1 MTRSDDEI
9 LHGALSSEA
18 GTAMPPANGF
28 DEVRAAAQG
37 KGHSRRLVVF
47 GIAAAVVVALGVGG
61 AVAATRDDDNRVNA
75 GPDDS
80 VAPVT
85 TIAPTSPTTSIP
97 PQTTTLPET
106 TTVPETTT
114 TTTAPFT
121 GSTLPPPSDVAG
133 YTPYR
138 TVGLE
143 TLEPAYREEAAS
155 PQAKVDELVAFLRDE
170 PIEGRK
176 GAEGAVN
183 SIQGNRAQVEV
194 RVLGVAS
201 DSHAGFDYRLYL
213 LQEAPGGSWKVV
225 AAEVRDLCSRAY
237 DGSVCV

>member
-9 LHGALSSEA
+9 LHEALHSDA
-18 GTAMPPANGF
+18 GTAIPPAGGF
-28 DEVRAAAQG
+28 DEVRAATQG
-37 KGHSRRLVVF
+37 KGHSRRVVVI
-47 GIAAAVVVALGVGG
+47 GIAAAVVASLGVGA
-61 AVAATRDDDNRVNA
+61 AVAATRDDDNRVSA
-75 GPDDS
+75 GPGAS
-80 VAPVT
+80 VDPST
-85 TIAPTSPTTSIP
+85 TISSEAATTSVP
-97 PQTTTLPET
+97 PQTTTMPET

-121 GSTLPPPSDVAG
+121 GSTLPPPTGVAG
-133 YTPYR
+133 YTEYR

-143 TLEPAYREEAAS
+143 TLEPAYLEESSS
-155 PQAKVDELVAFLRDE
+155 PQAKVGELVAFLRDE

-176 GAEGAVN
+176 GAEGVVN

-213 LQEAPGGSWKVV
+213 LQETPGGPWMVV
-225 AAEVRDLCSRAY
+225 SAEVRDLCSRAF